1 MKLTN
6 IQRFWISFVL
16 SIPMLIQMLAM
27 PFHWMMPAYNW
38 IALIT
43 TTIIMAISA
52 FPYWKSAIAAFK
64 KHSANMNTLVATGTA
79 VTYFYSIFAM
89 ITDRA
94 VYFESA
100 AFVTVFVLLGDAMEE
115 KMHNN
120 ASNALG
126 IWGCRRLSLGSA
138 SNALGKLMGLQAKD
152 AEVLKDGK
160 FVKVPL
166 DQVQVGD
173 LIRVKPGEKV
183 PVDGTIL
190 EGVTSLDESM
200 VTGESMP
207 VMKKV
212 GDTVV
217 GSTINNNGTITFKA
231 TKVGADTMLAQIVD
245 LVKKAQTSHA
255 PIQNLT
261 DKISNVF
268 VPAVMIIAILTFMIW
283 YSFVGAT
290 FVQALLFAVSVIV
303 IACPCA
309 LGLATPTAL
318 MVGTA
323 RSAKMGV
330 LIKNGE
336 VLQEVSNIDTVVF
349 DKTGTITVGKPV
361 VTDIVGDAKKVLT
374 IAASLEESSEH
385 PLASAIL
392 QKAKNKEISP
402 VKVDKFEVI
411 EGKGVRA
418 DYNGQVAFVGSNRL
432 LVDVN
437 ISREMASRAEKLQN
451 EAKTVVYVGLD
462 GKIIGLV
469 AIQDVPKSSSKDA
482 IAELKARGLMT
493 VMLTGD
499 NKRVAQ
505 AIADEV
511 GIDRV
516 IAEVMP
522 NDKAQQIK
530 ELQDKGKKVAFVGDG
545 INDAPALST
554 ADVGIAMGSGTD
566 IAIDSGGIVL
576 VQNDLRGVVRA
587 LDTSKKTFNRIKLN
601 LFWALIYNVIG
612 IPIAA
617 GLFAFVGFTLS
628 PELAGLAM
636 AFSSVSV
643 VSSSLLLNKTKIA
656 GDHVV

>member
-1 MKLTN
+1 MKKLSN
-6 IQRFWISFVL
+6 IQRFWISFIL
-16 SIPMLIQMLAM
+16 AIPMLIQMFAM
-27 PFHWMMPAYNW
+27 PFHWMMPGYNW

-52 FPYWKSAIAAFK
+52 APYWKSAIAAFK
-64 KHSANMNTLVATGTA
+64 KHSANMNTLVAAGTA
-79 VTYFYSIFAM
+79 VAYFYSIFAM
-89 ITDRA
+89 ITNRP

-115 KMHNN
+115 KMHDN
-120 ASNALG
+120 
-126 IWGCRRLSLGSA
+126 A

-160 FVKVPL
+160 FVKIPL

-183 PVDGTIL
+183 PVDGEIT
-190 EGVTSLDESM
+190 EGTTTLDESM

-207 VMKKV
+207 VVKKV

-217 GSTINNNGTITFKA
+217 GSTINSNGTITFKA
-231 TKVGADTMLAQIVD
+231 TKVGSDTMLSQIVD

-261 DKISNVF
+261 DKISNIF
-268 VPAVMIIAILTFMIW
+268 VPAVLIIAILTFVIW
-283 YSFVGAT
+283 YSFLGAT
-290 FVQALLFAVSVIV
+290 AVQAMLFAVSVIV

-336 VLQEVSNIDTVVF
+336 VLQEVSDLNTVVF
-349 DKTGTITVGKPV
+349 DKTGTITVGKPQ
-361 VTDIVGDAKKVLT
+361 VTDIVGNEKQVLSV
-374 IAASLEESSEH
+374 AASLEESSEH
-385 PLASAIL
+385 PLATAIV
-392 QKAKNKEISP
+392 KEAEKKNIKPE
-402 VKVDKFEVI
+402 KVQEFEAI
-411 EGKGVRA
+411 ESKGVKA
-418 DYNGQVAFVGSNRL
+418 NYHDQTAFVGSSRL
-432 LVDVN
+432 LADVN
-437 ISREMASRAEKLQN
+437 ISQEMSQQANRLQE
-451 EAKTVVYVGLD
+451 EAKTVVYVGLN
-462 GKIIGLV
+462 GEIIGLV
-469 AIQDVPKSSSKDA
+469 AIQDVPKPSSKEA
-482 IAELKARGLMT
+482 ISELKKRGLKT

-499 NKRVAQ
+499 NEKVAQ
-505 AIADEV
+505 AIANEV
-511 GIDRV
+511 GMDQV
-516 IAEVMP
+516 IAGVLP
-522 NDKAQQIK
+522 NEKAEHIQKLQQN
-530 ELQDKGKKVAFVGDG
+530 GNKVAFVGDG

-554 ADVGIAMGSGTD
+554 ANVGIAMGSGTD

-587 LDTSKKTFNRIKLN
+587 LDISKKTFNRIKLN
-601 LFWALIYNVIG
+601 LFWALIYNTIG

-617 GLFAFVGFTLS
+617 GLFMGLGLTLS

-643 VSSSLLLNKTKIA
+643 VGSSLMLNKTKIA
-656 GDHVV
+656 GAN

>member
-1 MKLTN
+1 MKLSN
-6 IQRFWISFVL
+6 IKRFWISFIL
-16 SIPMLIQMLAM
+16 SIPMLIQMFAM
-27 PFHWMMPAYNW
+27 PFHWMMPGYNW

-52 FPYWKSAIAAFK
+52 LPYWKSAIAAFK

-79 VTYFYSIFAM
+79 VAYFYSIFAM
-89 ITDRA
+89 ITNRP

-115 KMHNN
+115 KMHDN
-120 ASNALG
+120 
-126 IWGCRRLSLGSA
+126 A

-152 AEVLKDGK
+152 AEVQRDGK
-160 FVKVPL
+160 FVKIPL

-173 LIRVKPGEKV
+173 IIRVKPGEKI
-183 PVDGTIL
+183 PVDGEIL
-190 EGVTSLDESM
+190 EVVTTLDESI

-207 VMKKV
+207 VVKKV

-217 GSTINNNGTITFKA
+217 GSTINSNGTITFKA
-231 TKVGADTMLAQIVD
+231 TKVGSDTMLAQIVD

-261 DKISNVF
+261 DKISNIF
-268 VPAVMIIAILTFMIW
+268 VPAVMIIAILTFIIW
-283 YSFVGAT
+283 YSFLGAT
-290 FVQALLFAVSVIV
+290 AVEAMLFAVSVIV

-336 VLQEVSNIDTVVF
+336 VLQEVSDLNTVVF
-349 DKTGTITVGKPV
+349 DKTGTITVGKPE
-361 VTDIVGDAKKVLT
+361 VTDIVGNEKQVLT

-385 PLASAIL
+385 PLATAIVKKADSEKL
-392 QKAKNKEISP
+392 QIE
-402 VKVDKFEVI
+402 KVSDFEAI
-411 EGKGVRA
+411 EGKGVKA
-418 DYNGQVAFVGSNRL
+418 NYHDQTAFVGSNRL
-432 LVDVN
+432 LADVN
-437 ISREMASRAEKLQN
+437 ISPEMSQQATKLQE
-451 EAKTVVYVGLD
+451 EAKTVVYVGLN
-462 GKIIGLV
+462 GEIIGLI
-469 AIQDVPKSSSKDA
+469 AIQDIPKPSSKEA
-482 IAELKARGLMT
+482 ISELKKRGLKT

-499 NKRVAQ
+499 NEKVAQ
-505 AIADEV
+505 AIANEV
-511 GIDRV
+511 GIDQV
-516 IAEVMP
+516 IAGVLP
-522 NDKAQQIK
+522 NEKAEHIQ
-530 ELQDKGKKVAFVGDG
+530 ELQQNGDKVAFVGDG

-587 LDTSKKTFNRIKLN
+587 LDISKKTFNRIKLN
-601 LFWALIYNVIG
+601 LFWALVYNTIG

-617 GLFAFVGFTLS
+617 GLFVGLGFTLS

-643 VSSSLLLNKTKIA
+643 VGSSLLLNKAKIA
-656 GDHVV
+656 GTN

>member
-16 SIPMLIQMLAM
+16 SIPMLIQMFAM

-79 VTYFYSIFAM
+79 VAYFYSIFAM

-120 ASNALG
+120 
-126 IWGCRRLSLGSA
+126 A

-190 EGVTSLDESM
+190 EGITSLDESM

-231 TKVGADTMLAQIVD
+231 TKVGSDTMLAQIVD

-261 DKISNVF
+261 DKISNIF
-268 VPAVMIIAILTFMIW
+268 VPAVMIVAILTFMIW

-392 QKAKNKEISP
+392 QKAKDKEISL
-402 VKVDKFEVI
+402 VKVEKFEAI

-418 DYNGQVAFVGSNRL
+418 NYNGQVAFVGSNRL
-432 LVDVN
+432 LIDVN

-469 AIQDVPKSSSKDA
+469 AIQDVPKPSSKDA
-482 IAELKARGLMT
+482 IKELKARGLMT

-511 GIDRV
+511 GIDKV

-576 VQNDLRGVVRA
+576 VRNDLRGVVRA
-587 LDTSKKTFNRIKLN
+587 LDISKKTFNRIKLN
-601 LFWALIYNVIG
+601 LFWALIYNIIG

-617 GLFAFVGFTLS
+617 GLFAFMGFTLS

-656 GDHVV
+656 GENVVQA

>member
-1 MKLTN
+1 MKLSN
-6 IQRFWISFVL
+6 IKRFWISFIL
-16 SIPMLIQMLAM
+16 AIPMLIQMLAM
-27 PFHWMMPAYNW
+27 PFHWMMPGYNW
-38 IALIT
+38 IALVT

-52 FPYWKSAIAAFK
+52 APYWKSAIAAFK
-64 KHSANMNTLVATGTA
+64 KHSANMNTLVAAGTA
-79 VTYFYSIFAM
+79 VAYFYSIFAM
-89 ITDRA
+89 ITNRP

-115 KMHNN
+115 KMHDN
-120 ASNALG
+120 
-126 IWGCRRLSLGSA
+126 A

-160 FVKVPL
+160 FVKIPL
-166 DQVQVGD
+166 DEVQVGD
-173 LIRVKPGEKV
+173 LIRVKPGEKI
-183 PVDGTIL
+183 PVDGEIT
-190 EGVTSLDESM
+190 EGTTTLDESM

-207 VMKKV
+207 VVKQV

-217 GSTINNNGTITFKA
+217 GSTINSNGTITFKA
-231 TKVGADTMLAQIVD
+231 TKVGSDTMLAQIVD

-261 DKISNVF
+261 DKISNIF
-268 VPAVMIIAILTFMIW
+268 VPAVLIIAILTFIIW
-283 YSFVGAT
+283 YSFLGAT
-290 FVQALLFAVSVIV
+290 AVQAMLFAVSVIV

-336 VLQEVSNIDTVVF
+336 VLQEVSDLDTVVF
-349 DKTGTITVGKPV
+349 DKTGTITVGKPE
-361 VTDIVGDAKKVLT
+361 VTDIVGDQKQVLAV
-374 IAASLEESSEH
+374 AASLEESSEH
-385 PLASAIL
+385 PLAAAIVK
-392 QKAKNKEISP
+392 KAESEKLTIEKVKE
-402 VKVDKFEVI
+402 FEAI
-411 EGKGVRA
+411 EGKGVKA
-418 DYNGQVAFVGSNRL
+418 NYNGQIAFVGSSRL
-432 LVDVN
+432 LADVN
-437 ISREMASRAEKLQN
+437 ISQEMMNQADELQN
-451 EAKTVVYVGLD
+451 QAKTVVYVGLN
-462 GKIIGLV
+462 GEVIGLI
-469 AIQDVPKSSSKDA
+469 AIQDVPKPSSKQA
-482 IAELKARGLMT
+482 ITELKERGLKT

-499 NKRVAQ
+499 NEKVAQ
-505 AIADEV
+505 AIANDV
-511 GIDRV
+511 GIDQV
-516 IAEVMP
+516 IAGVLP
-522 NDKAQQIK
+522 NEKAMHIK
-530 ELQDKGKKVAFVGDG
+530 KLQDQGDKVAFVGDG

-587 LDTSKKTFNRIKLN
+587 LDISKKTFNRIKLN
-601 LFWALIYNVIG
+601 LFWALIYNTIG

-617 GLFAFVGFTLS
+617 GLFMGIGLTLS

-643 VSSSLLLNKTKIA
+643 VGSSLMLNKTKIA
-656 GDHVV
+656 GDTAKA

>member
-16 SIPMLIQMLAM
+16 SIPMLIQMFAM

-79 VTYFYSIFAM
+79 VAYFYSIFAM

-120 ASNALG
+120 
-126 IWGCRRLSLGSA
+126 A

-183 PVDGTIL
+183 PVDGMIL

-207 VMKKV
+207 IMKKV

-231 TKVGADTMLAQIVD
+231 TKVGSDTMLAQIVD

-261 DKISNVF
+261 DKISNIF
-268 VPAVMIIAILTFMIW
+268 VPAVMIVAILTFMIW

-392 QKAKNKEISP
+392 QKAKDKEIST
-402 VKVDKFEVI
+402 VKVEKFEAI

-418 DYNGQVAFVGSNRL
+418 NYNGQVAFVGSNRL

-437 ISREMASRAEKLQN
+437 ISREIASRAEKLQN

-469 AIQDVPKSSSKDA
+469 AIQDVPKPSSKDA
-482 IAELKARGLMT
+482 IKELKARGLMT

-530 ELQDKGKKVAFVGDG
+530 ELQDKGKKVAFFGDG

-576 VQNDLRGVVRA
+576 VRNDLRGVVRA
-587 LDTSKKTFNRIKLN
+587 LDISKKTFNRIKLN

-656 GDHVV
+656 GDHVVQA

>member
-1 MKLTN
+1 MKLSN
-6 IQRFWISFVL
+6 IKRFWISFIL
-16 SIPMLIQMLAM
+16 SIPMLIQMFAM
-27 PFHWMMPAYNW
+27 PFHWMMPGYNW

-52 FPYWKSAIAAFK
+52 LPYWKSAIAAFK

-79 VTYFYSIFAM
+79 VAYFYSIFAM
-89 ITDRA
+89 ITNRP

-115 KMHNN
+115 KMHDN
-120 ASNALG
+120 
-126 IWGCRRLSLGSA
+126 A

-152 AEVLKDGK
+152 AEVQRDGK
-160 FVKVPL
+160 FVKIPL

-173 LIRVKPGEKV
+173 IIRVKPGEKI
-183 PVDGTIL
+183 PVDGEIL
-190 EGVTSLDESM
+190 EGVTTLDESM

-207 VMKKV
+207 VVKKV

-217 GSTINNNGTITFKA
+217 GSTINSNGTITFKA
-231 TKVGADTMLAQIVD
+231 TKVGSDTMLAQIVD

-261 DKISNVF
+261 DKISNIF
-268 VPAVMIIAILTFMIW
+268 VPAVMIIAILTFIIW
-283 YSFVGAT
+283 YSFLGAT
-290 FVQALLFAVSVIV
+290 AVEAMLFAVSVIV

-336 VLQEVSNIDTVVF
+336 VLQEVSDLNTVVF
-349 DKTGTITVGKPV
+349 DKTGTITVGKPE
-361 VTDIVGDAKKVLT
+361 VTDIVGDKKQVLR

-385 PLASAIL
+385 PLATAIVKKADSEKL
-392 QKAKNKEISP
+392 QIE
-402 VKVDKFEVI
+402 KVSDFEAI
-411 EGKGVRA
+411 EGKGVKA
-418 DYNGQVAFVGSNRL
+418 NYHDQTAFVGSNRL
-432 LVDVN
+432 LADVN
-437 ISREMASRAEKLQN
+437 ISQEMNQQATKLQ
-451 EAKTVVYVGLD
+451 EQAKTVVYVGLN
-462 GKIIGLV
+462 GEIIGLI
-469 AIQDVPKSSSKDA
+469 AIQDVSKSSSKEA
-482 IAELKARGLMT
+482 ISELKKRGLKT

-499 NKRVAQ
+499 NEKVAQ
-505 AIADEV
+505 AIANEV
-511 GIDRV
+511 GIDQV
-516 IAEVMP
+516 IAGVLP
-522 NDKAQQIK
+522 NEKAEHIQ
-530 ELQDKGKKVAFVGDG
+530 ELQQNGDKVAFVGDG

-587 LDTSKKTFNRIKLN
+587 LDISKKTFNRIKLN
-601 LFWALIYNVIG
+601 LFWALIYNTIG

-617 GLFAFVGFTLS
+617 GLFVGLGFTLS

-643 VSSSLLLNKTKIA
+643 VGSSLLLNKTKIA
-656 GDHVV
+656 GTN

>member
-1 MKLTN
+1 MKLSN
-6 IQRFWISFVL
+6 IKRFWISFIL
-16 SIPMLIQMLAM
+16 SIPMLIQMFAM
-27 PFHWMMPAYNW
+27 PFHWMIPGYNW

-52 FPYWKSAIAAFK
+52 LPYWKSAIAAFK

-79 VTYFYSIFAM
+79 VAYFYSIFAM
-89 ITDRA
+89 ITNRP

-115 KMHNN
+115 KMHDN
-120 ASNALG
+120 
-126 IWGCRRLSLGSA
+126 A

-152 AEVLKDGK
+152 AEVQRDGK
-160 FVKVPL
+160 FVKIPL

-173 LIRVKPGEKV
+173 IIRVKPGEKI
-183 PVDGTIL
+183 PVDGEIL
-190 EGVTSLDESM
+190 EGVTTLDESM

-207 VMKKV
+207 VVKKV

-217 GSTINNNGTITFKA
+217 GSTINSNGTITFKA
-231 TKVGADTMLAQIVD
+231 TKVGSDTMLAQIVD

-261 DKISNVF
+261 DKISNIF
-268 VPAVMIIAILTFMIW
+268 VPAVMIIAILTFIIW
-283 YSFVGAT
+283 YSFLGAT
-290 FVQALLFAVSVIV
+290 AVEAMLFAVSVIV

-323 RSAKMGV
+323 HSAKMGV

-336 VLQEVSNIDTVVF
+336 VLQEVSDLNTVVF
-349 DKTGTITVGKPV
+349 DKTGTITVGRPE
-361 VTDIVGDAKKVLT
+361 VTDIVGDKKQVLR

-385 PLASAIL
+385 PLATAIVKKADSEKL
-392 QKAKNKEISP
+392 QIE
-402 VKVDKFEVI
+402 KVSDFEAI
-411 EGKGVRA
+411 EGKGVKA
-418 DYNGQVAFVGSNRL
+418 SYHDQTAFVGSNRL
-432 LVDVN
+432 LADVN
-437 ISREMASRAEKLQN
+437 ISQKMNQQATKLQE
-451 EAKTVVYVGLD
+451 EAKTVVYVGLN
-462 GKIIGLV
+462 GEIIGLI
-469 AIQDVPKSSSKDA
+469 AIQDVPKPSSKEA
-482 IAELKARGLMT
+482 ISELKKRGLKT

-499 NKRVAQ
+499 NEKVAQ
-505 AIADEV
+505 AIANEV
-511 GIDRV
+511 GIDQV
-516 IAEVMP
+516 IADVLP
-522 NDKAQQIK
+522 NEKAEHIQ
-530 ELQDKGKKVAFVGDG
+530 ELQQNGDKVAFVGDG

-587 LDTSKKTFNRIKLN
+587 IDISKKTFNRIKLN
-601 LFWALIYNVIG
+601 LFWALIYNTIG

-617 GLFAFVGFTLS
+617 GLFVGLGFTLS

-636 AFSSVSV
+636 AFSPVSV
-643 VSSSLLLNKTKIA
+643 VGSSLLLNKAKIA
-656 GDHVV
+656 GTN

>member
-16 SIPMLIQMLAM
+16 SIPMLIQMFAM

-79 VTYFYSIFAM
+79 VAYFYSIFAM

-120 ASNALG
+120 
-126 IWGCRRLSLGSA
+126 A

-231 TKVGADTMLAQIVD
+231 TKVGSDTMLAQIVD

-261 DKISNVF
+261 DKISNIF
-268 VPAVMIIAILTFMIW
+268 VPAVMIVAILTFMIW

-392 QKAKNKEISP
+392 QKAKDKEISL
-402 VKVDKFEVI
+402 VKVEKFEAI

-418 DYNGQVAFVGSNRL
+418 NYNGQVAFVGSNRL

-462 GKIIGLV
+462 GEIIGLV
-469 AIQDVPKSSSKDA
+469 AIQDVPKPSSKDA
-482 IAELKARGLMT
+482 IKELKARGLMT

-511 GIDRV
+511 DIDKV

-522 NDKAQQIK
+522 NDKARQIK

-576 VQNDLRGVVRA
+576 VRNDLRGVVRA
-587 LDTSKKTFNRIKLN
+587 LDISKKTFNRIKLN

-617 GLFAFVGFTLS
+617 GLFAFMGFTLS

-656 GDHVV
+656 GENVVQA

>member
-27 PFHWMMPAYNW
+27 PFQWMMPAYNW

-126 IWGCRRLSLGSA
+126 
-138 SNALGKLMGLQAKD
+138 KLMGLQAND

-462 GKIIGLV
+462 GEIIGLV

-656 GDHVV
+656 GDHVVQA

>member
-1 MKLTN
+1 MKLSN

-16 SIPMLIQMLAM
+16 SLPMLIQMFAM
-27 PFHWMMPAYNW
+27 PFHWMMPGYNW

-79 VTYFYSIFAM
+79 VAYFYSIFAM
-89 ITDRA
+89 ITGRA

-126 IWGCRRLSLGSA
+126 
-138 SNALGKLMGLQAKD
+138 KLMGLQAKD
-152 AEVLKDGK
+152 AEVLKNGK

-207 VMKKV
+207 VMKKA

-261 DKISNVF
+261 DKISNIF

-283 YSFVGAT
+283 YSFVDVT

-336 VLQEVSNIDTVVF
+336 VLQEVSDIDTVVF

-361 VTDIVGDAKKVLT
+361 VTDIIGDAKKVLT

-392 QKAKNKEISP
+392 QKAKDKGILP
-402 VKVDKFEVI
+402 VKVDKFEAV

-418 DYNGQVAFVGSNRL
+418 KYNGQIAFVGSNRL

-437 ISREMASRAEKLQN
+437 ISQEMVSRAEKLQN

-462 GKIIGLV
+462 GEIIGLV
-469 AIQDVPKSSSKDA
+469 AIQDVPKPSSKNA
-482 IAELKARGLMT
+482 ITELKARGLMT

-499 NKRVAQ
+499 NKRVAH

-511 GIDRV
+511 GIDKV

-530 ELQDKGKKVAFVGDG
+530 KLQDNGKTVAFVGDG

-554 ADVGIAMGSGTD
+554 ANVGIAMGSGTD

-576 VQNDLRGVVRA
+576 VQNDLQGVVRA
-587 LDTSKKTFNRIKLN
+587 LDISKKTFSRIKLN

-617 GLFAFVGFTLS
+617 GLFAVVGFTLS

-643 VSSSLLLNKTKIA
+643 VSSSLLLNKAKIA
-656 GDHVV
+656 GDNDVQA

>member
-16 SIPMLIQMLAM
+16 SIPMLIQMFAM

-79 VTYFYSIFAM
+79 VAYFYSIFAM

-120 ASNALG
+120 
-126 IWGCRRLSLGSA
+126 A

-183 PVDGTIL
+183 PVDGMIL

-207 VMKKV
+207 IMKKV

-231 TKVGADTMLAQIVD
+231 TKVGSDTMLAQIVD

-261 DKISNVF
+261 DKISNIF
-268 VPAVMIIAILTFMIW
+268 VPAVMIVAILTFMIW

-392 QKAKNKEISP
+392 QKAKDKEIST
-402 VKVDKFEVI
+402 VKVEKFEAI

-418 DYNGQVAFVGSNRL
+418 NYNGQVAFVGSNRL

-437 ISREMASRAEKLQN
+437 ISREIASRAEKLQN

-469 AIQDVPKSSSKDA
+469 AIQDVPKPSSKDA
-482 IAELKARGLMT
+482 IKELKARGLMT

-576 VQNDLRGVVRA
+576 VRNDLRGVVRA
-587 LDTSKKTFNRIKLN
+587 LDISKKTFNRIKLN

-656 GDHVV
+656 GDHVVQA

>member
-79 VTYFYSIFAM
+79 VAYFYSIFAM

-120 ASNALG
+120 
-126 IWGCRRLSLGSA
+126 A

-183 PVDGTIL
+183 PVDGMIL

-207 VMKKV
+207 IMKKV

-392 QKAKNKEISP
+392 QKAKDKEIST
-402 VKVDKFEVI
+402 VKVEKFEAI

-418 DYNGQVAFVGSNRL
+418 NYNGQVAFVGSNRL

-437 ISREMASRAEKLQN
+437 ISREIASRAEKLQN

-469 AIQDVPKSSSKDA
+469 AIQDVPKPSSKDA
-482 IAELKARGLMT
+482 IKELKARGLMT

-576 VQNDLRGVVRA
+576 VRNDLRGVVRA
-587 LDTSKKTFNRIKLN
+587 LDISKKTFNRIKLN

-617 GLFAFVGFTLS
+617 GLFAFMGFTLS

-643 VSSSLLLNKTKIA
+643 VSSSLLLNKAKIA
-656 GDHVV
+656 GEHVVQA

>member
-16 SIPMLIQMLAM
+16 SIPMLIQMFAM

-79 VTYFYSIFAM
+79 VAYFYSIFAM

-120 ASNALG
+120 
-126 IWGCRRLSLGSA
+126 A

-231 TKVGADTMLAQIVD
+231 TKVGSDTMLAQIVD

-261 DKISNVF
+261 DKISNIF
-268 VPAVMIIAILTFMIW
+268 VPAVMIVAILTFMIW

-392 QKAKNKEISP
+392 QKAKDKEISL
-402 VKVDKFEVI
+402 VKVEKFEAI

-418 DYNGQVAFVGSNRL
+418 NYNGQVAFVGSNRL

-437 ISREMASRAEKLQN
+437 ISWEMASRAEKLQN

-469 AIQDVPKSSSKDA
+469 AIQDVPKPSSKDA
-482 IAELKARGLMT
+482 IKELKARGLIT

-511 GIDRV
+511 DIDKV

-576 VQNDLRGVVRA
+576 VRNDLRGVVRA
-587 LDTSKKTFNRIKLN
+587 LDISKKTFNRIKLN

-617 GLFAFVGFTLS
+617 GLFAFMGFTLS

-656 GDHVV
+656 GENVVQA